1 MCLASSWHWVCQD
14 RSNKCSS
21 LIDVLWLGV
30 RAFTRKKGRSN
41 ITVDEL
47 VRTITPKGRGA
58 NASPFHL
65 CLIPKCHSS
74 LSHSLLWSNPA
85 FYIDVQ
91 FTKSHRVRKKLWG
104 ESQLLFLTASQWSL
118 RRRESERYHLLMWS
132 GMMQLWCPI
141 MWKLNCCS
149 VSERSSC
156 QIPYEANMGLE
167 LSSILSSSH
176 HKFEGWPLMFYLHP
190 VPSNVLCCFMY
201 IKLGCKSILGA
212 CTAHS
217 VEACIEYSAKQLWTS
232 R

>member
-1 MCLASSWHWVCQD
+1 MSCGWESGLLQERKVEVTSLLTSLCAPSHPRAEVQMPHPSTFVWFPNVILL
-14 RSNKCSS
+14 SS
-21 LIDVLWLGV
+21 L
-30 RAFTRKKGRSN
+30 
-41 ITVDEL
+41 
-47 VRTITPKGRGA
+47 
-58 NASPFHL
+58 
-65 CLIPKCHSS
+65 
-74 LSHSLLWSNPA
+74 SLLWSNPA

-91 FTKSHRVRKKLWG
+91 FTKSHRVRKNLWG